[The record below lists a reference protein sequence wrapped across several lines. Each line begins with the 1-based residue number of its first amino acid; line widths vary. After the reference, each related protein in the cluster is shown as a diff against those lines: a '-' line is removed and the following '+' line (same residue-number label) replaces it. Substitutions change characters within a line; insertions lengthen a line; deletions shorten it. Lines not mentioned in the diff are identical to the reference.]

1 MVWLCGK
8 LGETVD
14 FVRIFVPSMTDSA
27 AVVQAKR
34 FCCSV
39 TAGLVA
45 GFITNPTET
54 IRVRWQVLSM
64 TNPSAAD
71 TGLLQFARQILRTE
85 GLIRGLWLP
94 GCAGWMAS
102 FGGAFGVRMG
112 IYESVRCGVE
122 SATGL
127 TRSPK
132 TAFMAGLCTGSV
144 ANAVCCPFFQAKNR
158 LQAQCGS
165 AALER
170 RSLPQELMAITRESG
185 LTGLYRGVPALFMR
199 GGLIAGGQLFGY
211 DTLVGLG
218 YHAAGTSL
226 QEVVDQAISGA
237 TGRAGGPGGARLLLQ
252 RLGRH
257 RRHGF
262 GASRCS
268 AEPLPGRSQPWQAL
282 LVPLRRGLR
291 AREGRRAAG
300 FLQGSRPECRE
311 VLAAFPLQHA
321 PFRAAA
327 SVGRPRLSKLKG
339 RPCFE
344 PSQSCFK
351 AWPVCRRRLEVEAM
365 LSLRSVSKQGRQA
378 ARRFGSAAKTLQE
391 LWAGGAPLTQV
402 VSESHSRA
410 AKADRNEWVYLAPVE
425 QVTAEAARLQ
435 EKASSLSEEQR
446 KLELPLLGSTVA
458 VKDNLQVKGM
468 PITNTMDYRP
478 PRKAPI
484 AEESAAVV
492 RKLQER
498 GAIVIGK
505 TNMDCAATGLVGV
518 RSPYGACQNSLDRS
532 MISGGSSSGSGVSV
546 ALGQVTFS
554 LGTDTAG
561 SGRVPAALNNIVG
574 LKASRGLVSTH
585 GLLPACRSL
594 DCVSIFA
601 LTVHEAHRI
610 LGVAA
615 DASGADPFDRP
626 AKELRHGRRLAP
638 GEAFTFGI
646 PSRQFLDFHSFG
658 SAAQARAKEYAAAWD
673 RSVEALQAI
682 GGTCVEVDY
691 APFQEAANL
700 LYQGPWVAERLAAI
714 AAVLQ
719 EDPEVIEP
727 TVRKIVEQGHQ
738 YTAQQCFE
746 ASYRMRALHRAAE
759 ASMEAAK
766 AQVLVTPTVGATYK
780 IEDVLADPIA
790 LNTNLGRYTNHMNLL
805 DLCGLAVP
813 TMWAGE
819 ALPFGVTIS
828 AQAGSDA
835 YICDIGQRLHASS
848 GLPVG
853 AMEAA
858 VEDVEAAVAAKM
870 GSFYGPLPS
879 GVDTFEVAVCG
890 AHMAGLPLS
899 PQLTER
905 GGRFMRAARTSPRYR
920 LVAFDEMKPPRPGLV
935 DAADGASIDL
945 EIWEL
950 PASSFGSFMKLVASP
965 LGIGWIELEDGS
977 RVQGFRQ
984 VDASVNRGGQVGVGG
999 EPPADI
1005 TSYGSWRSPP
1015 GAARVEV
1022 DWDEICGEEAT
1033 HKRLPPIGH
1042 AAPRAHVKAEALP
1055 GWKWI
1060 GTKFVV
1066 KKQPLWNK
1074 AVQFASTHASGL
1086 LQTEGG
1092 LRQGSTF
1099 VPQRPREEAA
1109 IEDYINT
1116 KMSGPLPI
1124 GTAFLVVTGSQGI
1137 GKSTMLRRA
1146 FSKLWKRG
1154 WWRGLH
1160 KCAVVIYLQLTTKE
1174 RADEFSY
1181 NECDT
1186 IASTLGAFAR
1196 RLTYDNALCKF
1207 IVKVSVSLIA
1217 DKIQDKFNMSRL
1229 LVVRPLPFAEFVKV
1243 MKTDKLL
1250 SELFRDLALLLENV
1264 AVAGLKGLKGAAAVR
1279 ITLSLAELLPVLLPA
1294 VSCSRLT
1301 WRAAVKPCSLKFAS
1315 FRPWLRDDVMLV
1327 LAALLAQVMTG
1338 AAQQMQQI
1346 AVDCENEPDNMYC
1359 CELEP
1364 AEPEGCFL
1372 AGFDRNR
1379 FPCSPACQKRYQTL
1393 GYYCYNKHKGHFWWV
1408 NQETQCDPTG
1418 IVVFQPD
1425 TTSSRPDY
1433 RGAVATADAAPLSL
1447 TPWPDPENSLF

>member
-1 MVWLCGK
+1 
-8 LGETVD
+8 
-14 FVRIFVPSMTDSA
+14 
-27 AVVQAKR
+27 
-34 FCCSV
+34 
-39 TAGLVA
+39 
-45 GFITNPTET
+45 
-54 IRVRWQVLSM
+54 
-64 TNPSAAD
+64 
-71 TGLLQFARQILRTE
+71 LRH
-85 GLIRGLWLP
+85 IH
-94 GCAGWMAS
+94 S
-102 FGGAFGVRMG
+102 
-112 IYESVRCGVE
+112 
-122 SATGL
+122 
-127 TRSPK
+127 
-132 TAFMAGLCTGSV
+132 
-144 ANAVCCPFFQAKNR
+144 
-158 LQAQCGS
+158 
-165 AALER
+165 
-170 RSLPQELMAITRESG
+170 
-185 LTGLYRGVPALFMR
+185 
-199 GGLIAGGQLFGY
+199 
-211 DTLVGLG
+211 
-218 YHAAGTSL
+218 TS
-226 QEVVDQAISGA
+226 
-237 TGRAGGPGGARLLLQ
+237 
-252 RLGRH
+252 
-257 RRHGF
+257 
-262 GASRCS
+262 
-268 AEPLPGRSQPWQAL
+268 
-282 LVPLRRGLR
+282 
-291 AREGRRAAG
+291 
-300 FLQGSRPECRE
+300 
-311 VLAAFPLQHA
+311 
-321 PFRAAA
+321 
-327 SVGRPRLSKLKG
+327 
-339 RPCFE
+339 
-344 PSQSCFK
+344 
-351 AWPVCRRRLEVEAM
+351 RRRLEVEAM

-446 KLELPLLGSTVA
+446 KLELPLLGSTFA

-714 AAVLQ
+714 AAVLP

-1005 TSYGSWRSPP
+1005 TSYGSWRNY
-1015 GAARVEV
+1015 
-1022 DWDEICGEEAT
+1022 
-1033 HKRLPPIGH
+1033 L
-1042 AAPRAHVKAEALP
+1042 
-1055 GWKWI
+1055 
-1060 GTKFVV
+1060 
-1066 KKQPLWNK
+1066 
-1074 AVQFASTHASGL
+1074 
-1086 LQTEGG
+1086 
-1092 LRQGSTF
+1092 
-1099 VPQRPREEAA
+1099 
-1109 IEDYINT
+1109 
-1116 KMSGPLPI
+1116 
-1124 GTAFLVVTGSQGI
+1124 
-1137 GKSTMLRRA
+1137 KSR
-1146 FSKLWKRG
+1146 
-1154 WWRGLH
+1154 
-1160 KCAVVIYLQLTTKE
+1160 
-1174 RADEFSY
+1174 
-1181 NECDT
+1181 
-1186 IASTLGAFAR
+1186 
-1196 RLTYDNALCKF
+1196 
-1207 IVKVSVSLIA
+1207 
-1217 DKIQDKFNMSRL
+1217 
-1229 LVVRPLPFAEFVKV
+1229 
-1243 MKTDKLL
+1243 
-1250 SELFRDLALLLENV
+1250 
-1264 AVAGLKGLKGAAAVR
+1264 
-1279 ITLSLAELLPVLLPA
+1279 
-1294 VSCSRLT
+1294 
-1301 WRAAVKPCSLKFAS
+1301 
-1315 FRPWLRDDVMLV
+1315 
-1327 LAALLAQVMTG
+1327 
-1338 AAQQMQQI
+1338 
-1346 AVDCENEPDNMYC
+1346 
-1359 CELEP
+1359 
-1364 AEPEGCFL
+1364 
-1372 AGFDRNR
+1372 
-1379 FPCSPACQKRYQTL
+1379 
-1393 GYYCYNKHKGHFWWV
+1393 
-1408 NQETQCDPTG
+1408 
-1418 IVVFQPD
+1418 
-1425 TTSSRPDY
+1425 
-1433 RGAVATADAAPLSL
+1433 
-1447 TPWPDPENSLF
+1447 

>member
-1 MVWLCGK
+1 M
-8 LGETVD
+8 
-14 FVRIFVPSMTDSA
+14 
-27 AVVQAKR
+27 
-34 FCCSV
+34 
-39 TAGLVA
+39 
-45 GFITNPTET
+45 
-54 IRVRWQVLSM
+54 
-64 TNPSAAD
+64 
-71 TGLLQFARQILRTE
+71 
-85 GLIRGLWLP
+85 
-94 GCAGWMAS
+94 
-102 FGGAFGVRMG
+102 
-112 IYESVRCGVE
+112 
-122 SATGL
+122 
-127 TRSPK
+127 
-132 TAFMAGLCTGSV
+132 
-144 ANAVCCPFFQAKNR
+144 
-158 LQAQCGS
+158 
-165 AALER
+165 
-170 RSLPQELMAITRESG
+170 
-185 LTGLYRGVPALFMR
+185 
-199 GGLIAGGQLFGY
+199 
-211 DTLVGLG
+211 
-218 YHAAGTSL
+218 
-226 QEVVDQAISGA
+226 
-237 TGRAGGPGGARLLLQ
+237 
-252 RLGRH
+252 
-257 RRHGF
+257 
-262 GASRCS
+262 
-268 AEPLPGRSQPWQAL
+268 
-282 LVPLRRGLR
+282 
-291 AREGRRAAG
+291 
-300 FLQGSRPECRE
+300 
-311 VLAAFPLQHA
+311 LA
-321 PFRAAA
+321 
-327 SVGRPRLSKLKG
+327 
-339 RPCFE
+339 
-344 PSQSCFK
+344 
-351 AWPVCRRRLEVEAM
+351 
-365 LSLRSVSKQGRQA
+365 LRSVSKQGRQA
-378 ARRFGSAAKTLQE
+378 MRRFGSAAKTLQE

-402 VSESHSRA
+402 VAESHSRA

-425 QVTAEAARLQ
+425 QVAAEAAKLEQ
-435 EKASSLSEEQR
+435 KAASLSEEQR
-446 KLELPLLGSTVA
+446 KLELPLLGSTFA
-458 VKDNLQVKGM
+458 VKDNLKVKGM

-478 PRKAPI
+478 PRQAPI
-484 AEESAAVV
+484 ADESAAVV

-610 LGVAA
+610 LGAA
-615 DASGADPFDRP
+615 AEASGADPFDRP

-646 PSRQFLDFHSFG
+646 PSPKFLDFQSFG

-714 AAVLQ
+714 AALLQ

-746 ASYRMRALHRAAE
+746 ASYRMRALQRAAE

-790 LNTNLGRYTNHMNLL
+790 LNTNLGRFTNHMNLL

-813 TMWAGE
+813 TAWASD

-853 AMEAA
+853 ALEAA
-858 VEDVEAAVAAKM
+858 VEDVEAAVAAKS

-984 VDASVNRGGQVGVGG
+984 VDVNVNRGGQVGVGG

-1005 TSYGSWRSPP
+1005 TSHGSWRNY
-1015 GAARVEV
+1015 
-1022 DWDEICGEEAT
+1022 
-1033 HKRLPPIGH
+1033 L
-1042 AAPRAHVKAEALP
+1042 
-1055 GWKWI
+1055 
-1060 GTKFVV
+1060 
-1066 KKQPLWNK
+1066 
-1074 AVQFASTHASGL
+1074 
-1086 LQTEGG
+1086 
-1092 LRQGSTF
+1092 
-1099 VPQRPREEAA
+1099 
-1109 IEDYINT
+1109 
-1116 KMSGPLPI
+1116 
-1124 GTAFLVVTGSQGI
+1124 
-1137 GKSTMLRRA
+1137 KSR
-1146 FSKLWKRG
+1146 
-1154 WWRGLH
+1154 
-1160 KCAVVIYLQLTTKE
+1160 
-1174 RADEFSY
+1174 
-1181 NECDT
+1181 
-1186 IASTLGAFAR
+1186 
-1196 RLTYDNALCKF
+1196 
-1207 IVKVSVSLIA
+1207 
-1217 DKIQDKFNMSRL
+1217 
-1229 LVVRPLPFAEFVKV
+1229 
-1243 MKTDKLL
+1243 
-1250 SELFRDLALLLENV
+1250 
-1264 AVAGLKGLKGAAAVR
+1264 
-1279 ITLSLAELLPVLLPA
+1279 
-1294 VSCSRLT
+1294 
-1301 WRAAVKPCSLKFAS
+1301 
-1315 FRPWLRDDVMLV
+1315 
-1327 LAALLAQVMTG
+1327 
-1338 AAQQMQQI
+1338 
-1346 AVDCENEPDNMYC
+1346 
-1359 CELEP
+1359 
-1364 AEPEGCFL
+1364 
-1372 AGFDRNR
+1372 
-1379 FPCSPACQKRYQTL
+1379 
-1393 GYYCYNKHKGHFWWV
+1393 
-1408 NQETQCDPTG
+1408 
-1418 IVVFQPD
+1418 
-1425 TTSSRPDY
+1425 
-1433 RGAVATADAAPLSL
+1433 
-1447 TPWPDPENSLF
+1447 

>member
-351 AWPVCRRRLEVEAM
+351 AWPIRLKKSVSLRHIHSTSRRRLEVEAM

-1005 TSYGSWRSPP
+1005 TSYGSWRLVLGSLLT
-1015 GAARVEV
+1015 V
-1022 DWDEICGEEAT
+1022 W
-1033 HKRLPPIGH
+1033 
-1042 AAPRAHVKAEALP
+1042 
-1055 GWKWI
+1055 
-1060 GTKFVV
+1060 
-1066 KKQPLWNK
+1066 
-1074 AVQFASTHASGL
+1074 FASWLRPRMIMTATASAAG
-1086 LQTEGG
+1086 GG

-1301 WRAAVKPCSLKFAS
+1301 WRAAFAS

>member
-1005 TSYGSWRSPP
+1005 TSYGSWRLVLGSLLT
-1015 GAARVEV
+1015 V
-1022 DWDEICGEEAT
+1022 W
-1033 HKRLPPIGH
+1033 
-1042 AAPRAHVKAEALP
+1042 
-1055 GWKWI
+1055 
-1060 GTKFVV
+1060 
-1066 KKQPLWNK
+1066 
-1074 AVQFASTHASGL
+1074 FASWLRPRMIMTATASAAG
-1086 LQTEGG
+1086 GG

-1301 WRAAVKPCSLKFAS
+1301 WRAAVA
-1315 FRPWLRDDVMLV
+1315 M
-1327 LAALLAQVMTG
+1327 AA
-1338 AAQQMQQI
+1338 
-1346 AVDCENEPDNMYC
+1346 
-1359 CELEP
+1359 
-1364 AEPEGCFL
+1364 
-1372 AGFDRNR
+1372 
-1379 FPCSPACQKRYQTL
+1379 
-1393 GYYCYNKHKGHFWWV
+1393 
-1408 NQETQCDPTG
+1408 
-1418 IVVFQPD
+1418 
-1425 TTSSRPDY
+1425 
-1433 RGAVATADAAPLSL
+1433 
-1447 TPWPDPENSLF
+1447 